1 MPVRVD
7 LNQYS
12 PWKTILVY
20 NAYIVCMTEISISAR
35 IPEDVFQ
42 ELETFMKEESLEKS
56 ASIRKLL
63 SEGLHHWKEER
74 ALKLL
79 EEGKVSFLKA
89 AQMSGIS
96 IWDLADIVRENGVV
110 WIKSEKYLADDIKR
124 ALE

>member
-1 MPVRVD
+1 
-7 LNQYS
+7 
-12 PWKTILVY
+12 
-20 NAYIVCMTEISISAR
+20 MTEISISAR
-35 IPEDVFQ
+35 IPEDIFQ

-63 SEGLHHWKEER
+63 SEGLHHWKKER

-79 EEGKVSFLKA
+79 EDGKVTLLNA

-96 IWDLADIVRENGVV
+96 VWDLADIVREKGLV
-110 WIKSEKYLADDIKR
+110 WIKSEKYLADDIQK

>member
-1 MPVRVD
+1 
-7 LNQYS
+7 
-12 PWKTILVY
+12 
-20 NAYIVCMTEISISAR
+20 MTEISISAR
-35 IPEDVFQ
+35 IPEDIFQ

-79 EEGKVSFLKA
+79 SKGKVTLLNA

-96 IWDLADIVRENGVV
+96 VWDLADIVREKGLV
-110 WIKSEKYLADDIKR
+110 WIKSEKYLADDIQK